1 MTNDTA
7 DAPPDAD
14 LQKPAPDLQNEVHWN
29 LSDLY
34 AGLDDPRID
43 QALDNAQARAEQ
55 FQTNYK
61 GRLGSADLTAETL
74 ASALRE
80 YELLQQDGSKPAYF
94 ASLLFT
100 TDTSDPARGAFLQKV
115 RERGTQLAIPLL
127 FFDLELAALPEDVFA
142 RLVQSPGVAPYA
154 HFLHTLRLY
163 REHLLSETEERL
175 LEETAN
181 TGGRAFRRLFS
192 ETVSNASFSFRGQTL
207 NQATLLSHLYDAD
220 PDTRREAAE
229 AFTAGLQNN
238 YRAVTFIFNT
248 LLQDKNVSDRLRHYD
263 YPEQSR
269 HMANELPRET
279 VDLVVDTVARNY
291 PLVARFYHVKR
302 EILGLET
309 LTHCDRYAPLFEAEG
324 VVTFPD
330 ARQIVLEAFGDFSP
344 AMRDLADEFFDK
356 GWIDAPPA
364 LGKEGGAYCQY
375 VTPDAH
381 PFVFMNFLGRMRDV
395 MTLAHEL
402 GHGVHASL
410 SRAQSLLNFQGT
422 LPLAELASTFGEML
436 VFERVQANAN
446 LKDKLALHAQKIEDS
461 FATIPRQT
469 ALYRFEQAIH
479 KHRRTQ
485 GELTPSDFGN
495 LWQQEIQAMFGDSVQ
510 LGDEH
515 KLWWSYIG
523 HFVNSPFYVYAYSFG
538 ELLALSLYRQA
549 QTGGPAFAENYL
561 HMLRAGGSLS
571 PQELMAKVGIDLD
584 DAAFWQGGFEVLEGL
599 VARFEQLWKEY
610 QQTL

>member
-1 MTNDTA
+1 M
-7 DAPPDAD
+7 
-14 LQKPAPDLQNEVHWN
+14 PDLHNDVHWN

-34 AGLDDPRID
+34 SGMDDPRID
-43 QALDNAQARAEQ
+43 QALEAAQARAEQ
-55 FQTNYK
+55 FQADYK
-61 GRLGSADLTAETL
+61 GRINSPGLTADIL
-74 ASALRE
+74 GAALRE
-80 YELLQQDGSKPAYF
+80 YEALQQDSSKPAYF

-127 FFDLELAALPEDVFA
+127 FFDLELAALPDEVFEP
-142 RLVQSPGVAPYA
+142 LVNSPLVTPYA
-154 HFLHTLRLY
+154 HFLHELRLY
-163 REHLLSETEERL
+163 RKHLLSETEERL

-192 ETVSNASFSFRGQTL
+192 ETVSNAEFTFRGETM
-207 NQATLLSHLYDAD
+207 NQAKILSLLYDAD
-220 PDTRREAAE
+220 PQTRREAGH
-229 AFTAGLQNN
+229 AFTQGLQAN
-238 YRAVTFIFNT
+238 YRQVTFIFNT
-248 LLQDKNVSDRLRHYD
+248 LLQDKNVSDRLRKYD

-302 EILGLET
+302 EILGLDT
-309 LTHCDRYAPLFEAEG
+309 LTHADRYAPLFEAEG
-324 VVTFPD
+324 MVTFPE
-330 ARQIVLEAFGDFSP
+330 ARQIVLDAFGDFSP
-344 AMRDLADEFFDK
+344 AMRERAGEFFDK

-375 VTPDAH
+375 VTPDLH
-381 PFVFMNFLGRMRDV
+381 PFVFMNYLGRMRDV

-410 SRAQSLLNFQGT
+410 SRAQSLLNFRGT

-436 VFERVQANAN
+436 VFERVQSTAN
-446 LKDKLALHAQKIEDS
+446 LKDKLALHAQKIEDA

-479 KHRRTQ
+479 KHRRSQ
-485 GELTPSDFGN
+485 GELTPDDFGN
-495 LWQQEIQAMFGDSVQ
+495 FWQQEIQAMFGDAVQ

-515 KLWWSYIG
+515 KIWWSYIG

-549 QTGGPAFAENYL
+549 QTGGPQFAQNYL
-561 HMLRAGGSLS
+561 DMLSAGGSLS
-571 PQELMAKVGIDLD
+571 PQQLMAKVGIDLD
-584 DAAFWQGGFEVLEGL
+584 DPAFWQGGFDVLEGL

-610 QQTL
+610 SQAQ

>member
-1 MTNDTA
+1 MTTETI
-7 DAPPDAD
+7 
-14 LQKPAPDLQNEVHWN
+14 PAPTPALHNDVRWN

-34 AGLDDPRID
+34 SGMDDPRID
-43 QALDNAQARAEQ
+43 QALDDALARAQ
-55 FQTNYK
+55 KFQADYK
-61 GRLGSADLTAETL
+61 GKLSSPDLTAETL
-74 ASALRE
+74 AAALRE
-80 YELLQQDGSKPAYF
+80 YEALHQDAGKPAYY

-127 FFDLELAALPEDVFA
+127 FMDLELAALPEATFA
-142 RLVQSPGVAPYA
+142 PLAQSAAVAPYA
-154 HFLHTLRLY
+154 HYLHTLRLY
-163 REHLLSETEERL
+163 RDHLLSEPEERL

-192 ETVSNASFSFRGQTL
+192 ETVSNAAFTFRGETM
-207 NQATLLSHLYDAD
+207 NQAKILSYLYDAD
-220 PDTRREAAE
+220 PETRREAALAITE
-229 AFTAGLQNN
+229 GLKAN
-238 YRAVTFIFNT
+238 YRTITFLFNT
-248 LLQDKNVSDRLRHYD
+248 LLQDKNVSDRLRHYE

-269 HMANELPRET
+269 HMTNELPRET

-302 EILGLET
+302 EILGLDT
-309 LTHCDRYAPLFEAEG
+309 LAHYDRYAPLFEAEG

-330 ARQIVLEAFGDFSP
+330 ARQIVLDAFGDFSP
-344 AMRDLADEFFDK
+344 TLRDLAAEFFDK

-364 LGKEGGAYCQY
+364 PGKEGGAYCQY
-375 VTPDAH
+375 VTPDLH
-381 PFVFMNFLGRMRDV
+381 PFVFMNYLGRMRDV

-410 SRAQSLLNFQGT
+410 SRKQSLLNFHGT

-436 VFERVQANAN
+436 VFERVSASASP
-446 LKDKLALHAQKIEDS
+446 KDQLALYAQKIEDA

-479 KHRRTQ
+479 KHRRSQ
-485 GELTPSDFGN
+485 GELTPDDFGSY
-495 LWQQEIQAMFGDSVQ
+495 WQKETQAMFGASVQ

-515 KLWWSYIG
+515 RLWWSYIG

-549 QTGGPAFAENYL
+549 QSGGPVFAQKYL
-561 HMLRAGGSLS
+561 DMLAAGGSLS

-584 DAAFWQGGFEVLEGL
+584 DPAFWQGGFEVLEGL
-599 VARFEQLWKEY
+599 VSRFEQLWQEY
-610 QQTL
+610 RQAQ

>member
-1 MTNDTA
+1 M
-7 DAPPDAD
+7 
-14 LQKPAPDLQNEVHWN
+14 PDLHNDVHWN

-34 AGLDDPRID
+34 SGMDDPRID
-43 QALDNAQARAEQ
+43 QALEAAQARAEQ
-55 FQTNYK
+55 FQADYK
-61 GRLGSADLTAETL
+61 GRINSPGLTPDILGA
-74 ASALRE
+74 ALRE
-80 YELLQQDGSKPAYF
+80 YEALQQDSSKPAYF

-127 FFDLELAALPEDVFA
+127 FFDLELAALPDETFEPLA
-142 RLVQSPGVAPYA
+142 NSPQVAPYA
-154 HFLHTLRLY
+154 HFLHELRLY
-163 REHLLSETEERL
+163 RKHLLSETEERL

-192 ETVSNASFSFRGQTL
+192 ETVSNAEFTFRGETM
-207 NQATLLSHLYDAD
+207 NQAKILSFLYDAD
-220 PDTRREAAE
+220 PQTRREAGH
-229 AFTAGLQNN
+229 AFTQGLQAN
-238 YRAVTFIFNT
+238 YRQVTFIFNT
-248 LLQDKNVSDRLRHYD
+248 LLQDKNVSDRLRKYD

-302 EILGLET
+302 EILGLDT
-309 LTHCDRYAPLFEAEG
+309 LTHADRYAPLFEAEG
-324 VVTFPD
+324 MVTFPE
-330 ARQIVLEAFGDFSP
+330 ARQIVLDAFGDFSP
-344 AMRDLADEFFDK
+344 AMRERAGEFFDK

-375 VTPDAH
+375 VTPDLH
-381 PFVFMNFLGRMRDV
+381 PFVFMNYLGRMRDV

-410 SRAQSLLNFQGT
+410 SRAQSLLNFRGT

-436 VFERVQANAN
+436 VFERVQSTAN
-446 LKDKLALHAQKIEDS
+446 LKDKLALHAQKIEDA

-479 KHRRTQ
+479 KHRRSQ
-485 GELTPSDFGN
+485 GELTPDDFGN
-495 LWQQEIQAMFGDSVQ
+495 FWQQEIQAMFGDAVQ

-515 KLWWSYIG
+515 KIWWSYIG

-549 QTGGPAFAENYL
+549 QTGGPQFAQNYL
-561 HMLRAGGSLS
+561 DMLSAGGSLS
-571 PQELMAKVGIDLD
+571 PQQLMAKVGIDLD
-584 DAAFWQGGFEVLEGL
+584 DPAFWQGGFDVLEGL
-599 VARFEQLWKEY
+599 VARFEQLWKEHS
-610 QQTL
+610 QAQ

>member
-1 MTNDTA
+1 MTTVPETA
-7 DAPPDAD
+7 PM
-14 LQKPAPDLQNEVHWN
+14 PDLHNDVHWN

-34 AGLDDPRID
+34 SGMDDPRID
-43 QALDNAQARAEQ
+43 QALEAAQARAEQ
-55 FQTNYK
+55 FQADYK
-61 GRLGSADLTAETL
+61 GRINSPGLTPDILGA
-74 ASALRE
+74 ALRE
-80 YELLQQDGSKPAYF
+80 YEALQQDSSKPAYF

-127 FFDLELAALPEDVFA
+127 FFDLELAALPDETFEPLA
-142 RLVQSPGVAPYA
+142 NSPQVAPYA
-154 HFLHTLRLY
+154 HFLHELRLY
-163 REHLLSETEERL
+163 RKHLLSETEERL

-192 ETVSNASFSFRGQTL
+192 ETVSNAEFTFRGETM
-207 NQATLLSHLYDAD
+207 NQAKILSFLYDAD
-220 PDTRREAAE
+220 PQTRREAGH
-229 AFTAGLQNN
+229 AFTQGLQAN
-238 YRAVTFIFNT
+238 YRQVTFIFNT
-248 LLQDKNVSDRLRHYD
+248 LLQDKNVSDRLRKYD

-302 EILGLET
+302 EILGLDT
-309 LTHCDRYAPLFEAEG
+309 LTHADRYAPLFEAEG
-324 VVTFPD
+324 MVTFPE
-330 ARQIVLEAFGDFSP
+330 ARQIVLDAFGDFSP
-344 AMRDLADEFFDK
+344 AMRERAGEFFDK

-375 VTPDAH
+375 VTPDLH
-381 PFVFMNFLGRMRDV
+381 PFVFMNYLGRMRDV

-410 SRAQSLLNFQGT
+410 SRAQSLLNFRGT

-436 VFERVQANAN
+436 VFERVQSTAN
-446 LKDKLALHAQKIEDS
+446 LKDKLALHAQKIEDA

-479 KHRRTQ
+479 KHRRSQ
-485 GELTPSDFGN
+485 GELTPDDFGN
-495 LWQQEIQAMFGDSVQ
+495 FWQQEIQAMFGDAVQ

-515 KLWWSYIG
+515 KIWWSYIG

-549 QTGGPAFAENYL
+549 QTGGPQFAQNYL
-561 HMLRAGGSLS
+561 DMLSAGGSLS
-571 PQELMAKVGIDLD
+571 PQQLMAKVGIDLD
-584 DAAFWQGGFEVLEGL
+584 DPAFWQGGFDVLEGL
-599 VARFEQLWKEY
+599 VARFEQLWKEHS
-610 QQTL
+610 QAQ

>member
-1 MTNDTA
+1 MTNAPETA
-7 DAPPDAD
+7 
-14 LQKPAPDLQNEVHWN
+14 PAPDLHNDVHWN

-34 AGLDDPRID
+34 SGMDDPRID
-43 QALDNAQARAEQ
+43 QALDDALARAQQ
-55 FQTNYK
+55 FQADYK
-61 GRLGSADLTAETL
+61 GKLNSPELTAETL
-74 ASALRE
+74 GAALRD
-80 YELLQQDGSKPAYF
+80 YEALQQDASKPAYF

-127 FFDLELAALPEDVFA
+127 FFDLELAALPEATFA
-142 RLVQSPGVAPYA
+142 PLVQSPSVAPYA

-163 REHLLSETEERL
+163 RDHLLSETEERL

-192 ETVSNASFSFRGQTL
+192 ETVSNTVFTFRREAM
-207 NQATLLSHLYDAD
+207 NQAKILSYLYDAD
-220 PDTRREAAE
+220 PNTRREAAE
-229 AFTAGLQNN
+229 AFTAGLQEN

-248 LLQDKNVSDRLRHYD
+248 LLQDKNVSDRLRSYE

-279 VDLVVDTVARNY
+279 VNLVVDTVVRNY
-291 PLVARFYHVKR
+291 PLVARFYAIKR

-309 LTHCDRYAPLFEAEG
+309 LTHYDRYAPLFEADAS
-324 VVTFPD
+324 VTFPD
-330 ARQIVLEAFGDFSP
+330 ARQIVLDAFGDFSP
-344 AMRDLADEFFDK
+344 AMRDRAGEFFDK
-356 GWIDAPPA
+356 SWIDAPPA

-375 VTPDAH
+375 VTPDVH

-410 SRAQSLLNFQGT
+410 SRKQSLLNFHGT

-436 VFERVQANAN
+436 VFERVQSRAS

-461 FATIPRQT
+461 LATIPRQT

-479 KHRRTQ
+479 KHRRSQ
-485 GELTPSDFGN
+485 GELTPDDFGS

-510 LGDEH
+510 LGEEH

-549 QTGGPAFAENYL
+549 QTGGPEFARNYL
-561 HMLRAGGSLS
+561 DMLAAGGSLS
-571 PQELMAKVGIDLD
+571 PQKLMAKVGIALD
-584 DAAFWQGGFEVLEGL
+584 DPAFWQGGFDVLEGL
-599 VARFEQLWKEY
+599 VSRFEQLWKEY
-610 QQTL
+610 SQAQ

>member
-7 DAPPDAD
+7 AAA
-14 LQKPAPDLQNEVHWN
+14 PAPDLHNDVHWN

-34 AGLDDPRID
+34 SGMDDPRID
-43 QALDNAQARAEQ
+43 QALDAALTRAQK
-55 FQTNYK
+55 FQADYK
-61 GRLGSADLTAETL
+61 GRLSSPDLTAETL
-74 ASALRE
+74 GAALHE
-80 YELLQQDGSKPAYF
+80 YEALQQDSSKPAYF

-100 TDTSDPARGAFLQKV
+100 TDTSDPTRGAFLQKV

-142 RLVQSPGVAPYA
+142 PLVQSAPVAPYA
-154 HFLHTLRLY
+154 HFLHELRLY
-163 REHLLSETEERL
+163 REHLLSEPEERL

-192 ETVSNASFSFRGQTL
+192 ETVSNAVFMFRGEAM
-207 NQATLLSHLYDAD
+207 NQATVLSHLYDAD
-220 PDTRREAAE
+220 PDTRREAAQ
-229 AFTAGLQNN
+229 AFTQGLQAN
-238 YRAVTFIFNT
+238 YRTVTFIFNT

-269 HMANELPRET
+269 HLANELPRET

-302 EILGLET
+302 EILGLDT
-309 LTHCDRYAPLFEAEG
+309 LTHYDRYAPLFEADG
-324 VVTFPD
+324 VVSFPD
-330 ARQIVLEAFGDFSP
+330 ARQIVLDAFGDFAP
-344 AMRDLADEFFDK
+344 EMRERAGEFFDK

-364 LGKEGGAYCQY
+364 PGKEGGAYCQY
-375 VTPDAH
+375 VTPDLH
-381 PFVFMNFLGRMRDV
+381 PFVFMNYLGRMRDV

-410 SRAQSLLNFQGT
+410 SRKQTLLNFHGT

-436 VFERVQANAN
+436 VFERVQASAN
-446 LKDKLALHAQKIEDS
+446 VKDKLALHAQKIEDS

-479 KHRRTQ
+479 KHRRSQ
-485 GELTPSDFGN
+485 GELTPDDFGN

-549 QTGGPAFAENYL
+549 QTGGPEFAQKYL
-561 HMLRAGGSLS
+561 EMLSAGGSLS
-571 PQELMAKVGIDLD
+571 PQQLMAKVGIALD
-584 DAAFWQGGFEVLEGL
+584 DPAFWQGGFEVLEGL
-599 VARFEQLWKEY
+599 VSRFEQLWKEY
-610 QQTL
+610 SQAQ

>member
-1 MTNDTA
+1 LTTETI
-7 DAPPDAD
+7 
-14 LQKPAPDLQNEVHWN
+14 PAPTPALHNDVRWN

-34 AGLDDPRID
+34 SGMDDPRID
-43 QALDNAQARAEQ
+43 QALDDALARAQ
-55 FQTNYK
+55 KFQADYK
-61 GRLGSADLTAETL
+61 GKLSSPDLTAETL
-74 ASALRE
+74 AAALRE
-80 YELLQQDGSKPAYF
+80 YEALHQDAGKPAYY

-127 FFDLELAALPEDVFA
+127 FMDLELAALPEATFA
-142 RLVQSPGVAPYA
+142 PLAQSAAVAPYA
-154 HFLHTLRLY
+154 HYLHTLRLY
-163 REHLLSETEERL
+163 RDHLLSEPEERL

-192 ETVSNASFSFRGQTL
+192 ETVSNAAFTFRGETM
-207 NQATLLSHLYDAD
+207 NQAKILSYLYDAD
-220 PDTRREAAE
+220 PETRREAALAITE
-229 AFTAGLQNN
+229 GLKAN
-238 YRAVTFIFNT
+238 YRTITFLFNT
-248 LLQDKNVSDRLRHYD
+248 LLQDKNVSDRLRHYE

-269 HMANELPRET
+269 HMTNELPRET

-302 EILGLET
+302 EILGLDT
-309 LTHCDRYAPLFEAEG
+309 LAHYDRYAPLFEAEG

-330 ARQIVLEAFGDFSP
+330 ARQIVLDAFGDFSP
-344 AMRDLADEFFDK
+344 TLRDLAAEFFDK

-364 LGKEGGAYCQY
+364 PGKEGGAYCQY
-375 VTPDAH
+375 VTPDLH
-381 PFVFMNFLGRMRDV
+381 PFVFMNYLGRMRDV

-410 SRAQSLLNFQGT
+410 SRKQSLLNFHGT

-436 VFERVQANAN
+436 VFERVSASASP
-446 LKDKLALHAQKIEDS
+446 KDQLALYAQKIEDA

-479 KHRRTQ
+479 KHRRSQ
-485 GELTPSDFGN
+485 GELTPDDFGSY
-495 LWQQEIQAMFGDSVQ
+495 WQKETQAMFGASVQ

-515 KLWWSYIG
+515 RLWWSYIG

-549 QTGGPAFAENYL
+549 QSGGPVFAQKYL
-561 HMLRAGGSLS
+561 DMLAAGGSLS

-584 DAAFWQGGFEVLEGL
+584 DPAFWQGGFEVLEGL
-599 VARFEQLWKEY
+599 VSRFEQLWQEY
-610 QQTL
+610 RQAQ